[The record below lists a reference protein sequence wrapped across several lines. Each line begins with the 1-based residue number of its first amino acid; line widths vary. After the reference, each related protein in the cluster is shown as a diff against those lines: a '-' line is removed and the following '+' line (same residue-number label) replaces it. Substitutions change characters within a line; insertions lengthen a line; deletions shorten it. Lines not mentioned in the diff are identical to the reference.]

1 MMWFAA
7 MVVMIDMF
15 SGTVQEMHRSKQSAE
30 TVCTGKSA
38 GRMPTFEKERYFSD
52 MESMVTRKVK
62 TFPESA
68 GWQKLQAP

>member
-7 MVVMIDMF
+7 MVVMIDVF
-15 SGTVQEMHRSKQSAE
+15 SGTVQEMHRSKQSTEAAG
-30 TVCTGKSA
+30 TGKSTA
-38 GRMPTFEKERYFSD
+38 RMPAFNKERYFSD
-52 MESMVTRKVK
+52 MDSMVTRKVK